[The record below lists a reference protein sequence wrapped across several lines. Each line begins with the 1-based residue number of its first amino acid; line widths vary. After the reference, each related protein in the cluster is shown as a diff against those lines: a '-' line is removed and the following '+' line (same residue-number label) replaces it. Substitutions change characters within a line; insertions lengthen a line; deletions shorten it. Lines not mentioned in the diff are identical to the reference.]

1 MKVIE
6 FLALALLITTVTS
19 SSEETELD
27 PYKKALNFYLGEK
40 IEQHD
45 RIKEVY
51 KRLRPMDWDRSDFNP
66 KFDDPNSSS
75 Y

>member
-6 FLALALLITTVTS
+6 FLALAFLLTTVNC

-27 PYKKALNFYLGEK
+27 PYIKALNFYLGEK
-40 IEQHD
+40 IEQHNQ
-45 RIKEVY
+45 IKAVY
-51 KRLRPMDWDRSDFNP
+51 KRIKPMDWDRSDFNLR
-66 KFDDPNSSS
+66 FDDPESS